1 MEALAH
7 NECGPTA
14 SGIKGGQPHMLAR
27 RVSAVFA
34 LAIVATVLVP
44 IAALAQTDVAALPDN
59 SSPVIGALVAWLLAA
74 GGIISV
80 VVAMGVDRRLRSGR

>member
-1 MEALAH
+1 
-7 NECGPTA
+7 
-14 SGIKGGQPHMLAR
+14 MLAR